1 MERRE
6 FFKGFAASLAAV
18 YSLPQIAQALSG
30 YLQELADDLAAA
42 TDPAA
47 YWAQVSEEFRLS
59 SGADSLQLRQYRRHA
74 SGDRRGS
81 QGLYRSAEGTKLADA
96 QQFYSRAALFVG
108 RLPSRYEA
116 LAVTCEKLAGGF
128 DTYRELL
135 RHVAANHLGLLPRLS
150 MGETFHLE
158 RRAHEE
164 ALPRIEEFA
173 LDQMLDA
180 YNEWRAEPNETTR
193 ERFFTHSDTW
203 SQLRPGMDTRYMV
216 N

>member
-47 YWAQVSEEFRLS
+47 YWARVSEEFLLS

-81 QGLYRSAEGTKLADA
+81 QGLYRSAEGTELADA

-108 RLPSRYEA
+108 RLPSRYGA

-128 DTYRELL
+128 YTYRELL
-135 RHVAANHLGLLPRLS
+135 RHMAA
-150 MGETFHLE
+150 
-158 RRAHEE
+158 
-164 ALPRIEEFA
+164 A
-173 LDQMLDA
+173 LDSCHDCRWGRHFIWNVGPMKKPCRELR
-180 YNEWRAEPNETTR
+180 NSPSTRCSMPTTSG
-193 ERFFTHSDTW
+193 ERSPTKRHASGSLPTVTPTRSCD
-203 SQLRPGMDTRYMV
+203 QVDTRYMV